1 MAKKYY
7 AVKVGKTTGIFETWD
22 ECKASVDGYPGALF
36 KSFKSITDAYAYM
49 GWEGH
54 QMSFFNMDSFGNPS
68 DTSGMSDSTILQKE
82 DSKST
87 NFEKPFSNLT
97 KAVAYV
103 DGSFNAETNVFGY
116 GVVMF
121 HNGEEIHLSKAYDDE
136 EMATMRNVAGEIY
149 GSMAA
154 MEYAV
159 EHHIKELSIYYDYM
173 GIAKWCTGEWK
184 ANKSGT
190 IAYKKYFDKIKRK
203 VHITFHKVKGHSG
216 DTYNDLVDKLAKEVC
231 GIE

>member
-7 AVKVGKTTGIFETWD
+7 AVKVGMTTGIFETWE
-22 ECKASVDGYPGALF
+22 ECKASVDGYPGALY
-36 KSFKSITDAYAYM
+36 KSFKNISDAYAYM
-49 GWEGH
+49 GWEGR
-54 QMSFFNMDSFGNPS
+54 QMSIFNIDSFHE
-68 DTSGMSDSTILQKE
+68 TS
-82 DSKST
+82 
-87 NFEKPFSNLT
+87 EKPIENEAFPDLDRPFSSST

-121 HNGEEIHLSKAYDDE
+121 HNGEEIHLSQAYDEE
-136 EMATMRNVAGEIY
+136 EMAAMRNVAGEIY

-159 EHHIKELSIYYDYM
+159 EHKIKNLSIYYDYM

-184 ANKSGT
+184 TNKAGT
-190 IAYKKYFDKIKRK
+190 IAYKKYYDKVRHK
-203 VHITFHKVKGHSG
+203 VKVTFHKVKGHSG
-216 DTYNDLVDKLAKEVC
+216 DKYNDFADKLAKEAC